1 MYKKNRYITA
11 AALML
16 VGTVVIFSG
25 LSLLLNKV
33 LHDETAPPDNAAV
46 SQKSIENSED
56 PEPSDPETPNNE
68 VFKDML
74 YGTYEY
80 VDEYRSGHPVTYTFY
95 ADGRLLVYYWESEED
110 EDVPIGSTSAVYTV
124 NDAMDEITI
133 TWDDDGSTE
142 VKAFDLGRRKITL
155 GKSELKKIKKDIY
168 EN

>member
-1 MYKKNRYITA
+1 MNKKKQYMAAVIFILAGLLLFGKVLWDYTA
-11 AALML
+11 APTDEAAASQSEAAKQSDADRDPALSPEKDPNL
-16 VGTVVIFSG
+16 
-25 LSLLLNKV
+25 KV
-33 LHDETAPPDNAAV
+33 L
-46 SQKSIENSED
+46 
-56 PEPSDPETPNNE
+56 
-68 VFKDML
+68 KDML
-74 YGTYEY
+74 YGNTYEY

-95 ADGRLLVYYWESEED
+95 ADGRLFVYYWESEED